1 MSVGGS
7 LFMPEYAVKVADVTK
22 VAKKMY
28 TLGNLERPSFISTE
42 INETCTAVQ
51 EGQSFNSSICSVFM

>member
-1 MSVGGS
+1 
-7 LFMPEYAVKVADVTK
+7 MPEYAVKVADVTK

-51 EGQSFNSSICSVFM
+51 EGQSFNSSI